1 MSPTQL
7 PGLAPLARS
16 PTNPGR
22 ARSGP
27 PSPPPCC
34 HQPGRRHR
42 RPLPGGTP
50 DPAAPRR
57 TATASPAGPPGRR
70 CRPRLPTTRE
80 ARQEP
85 AAEGWGAER
94 AGSLRAAGGRTGVG
108 GRTGREV
115 TSQGG
120 QGGGP
125 GRAGAPRKPL
135 THILV
140 EGVGGEER
148 HRGAGGAARRG
159 HPSRQRGGGATSP
172 RRSSPS
178 SPPPLL
184 RRRLRPGPP
193 RQPLSRSTLGNGPGP
208 PPPNGPRR
216 AAGHRGRQG
225 PCGPFRG

>member
-125 GRAGAPRKPL
+125 GRGAAKA
-135 THILV
+135 THPHP
-140 EGVGGEER
+140 GR
-148 HRGAGGAARRG
+148 RGWWRRAASRGRGRGAARPPLPAAR
-159 HPSRQRGGGATSP
+159 
-172 RRSSPS
+172 RRSNEPS
-178 SPPPLL
+178 AEQPLL
-184 RRRLRPGPP
+184 PAAV
-193 RQPLSRSTLGNGPGP
+193 P
-208 PPPNGPRR
+208 PPPAPPR
-216 AAGHRGRQG
+216 AAAPAPLAQHAGKRAG
-225 PCGPFRG
+225 PAAT